1 MKAYIHSYES
11 LAGVDGD
18 GLRYAVFLS
27 GCPLRCIFCHNPD
40 TWKTGAGQEITP
52 EDLVKK
58 VTRYTP
64 YFKNGGGVT
73 FSGGEPLL
81 QAEFISECAPLLK
94 AAGISYV
101 IDTSG
106 GVLLTDSVKRALLGA
121 ETVLLDI
128 KFPSDEE
135 YIRYTGV
142 DFSKTKAV
150 LDFLEKEGKSIVIRT
165 VIIPGINDTEEKI
178 REYAKLIA
186 PYKSVKKYELLP
198 FHTMGFF
205 KYEALGAENR
215 LKNTAAMPRKKCD
228 GLQKILNELLKEQQ
242 E

>member
-1 MKAYIHSYES
+1 MKAYVHSYES

-18 GLRYAVFLS
+18 GLRYAIFLS

-40 TWKTGAGQEITP
+40 TWKREVGHEISA

-58 VTRYTP
+58 VTRYKP

-81 QAEFISECAPLLK
+81 QAEFISECAQLLEK
-94 AAGISYV
+94 TDISYV

-106 GVLLTDSVKRALLGA
+106 GVPLTDDVKRALLGA
-121 ETVLLDI
+121 ESVLLDV
-128 KFPSDEE
+128 KFPTDEE

-142 DFSKTKAV
+142 DFSKTRAV
-150 LDFLEKEGKSIVIRT
+150 LEFLEENEKRIILRT
-165 VIIPGINDTEEKI
+165 VVIPGINDSEEKI
-178 REYAKLIA
+178 KEYANLAA
-186 PYKSVKKYELLP
+186 PYKFVTKYELLP

-205 KYEALGAENR
+205 KYDSLGIENK
-215 LKNTAAMPRKKCD
+215 LKNTEAMSKKRCD
-228 GLQKILNELLKEQQ
+228 ELQKYLNELLELS
-242 E
+242 

>member
-1 MKAYIHSYES
+1 MKAYVHSYES

-40 TWKTGAGQEITP
+40 TWQGGKGQEISP

-58 VTRYTP
+58 VTRYTT

-81 QAEFISECAPLLK
+81 QADFIAECAPLLK
-94 AAGISYV
+94 KKGISYI

-106 GVLLTDSVKRALLGA
+106 AVSLTDSVKYALLESEG
-121 ETVLLDI
+121 VLLDI

-150 LDFLEKEGKSIVIRT
+150 LDYLDSIGKPLTLRT
-165 VIIPGINDTEEKI
+165 VIIPGINDTEEKM
-178 REYAKLIA
+178 REYA
-186 PYKSVKKYELLP
+186 SVVSRYSSLKKYELLP

-205 KYEALGAENR
+205 KYENLGIENR
-215 LKNTAAMPRKKCD
+215 LKNTHAMDSSRTV
-228 GLQKILNELLKEQQ
+228 LLEEYLNKLLKLS
-242 E
+242 

>member
-1 MKAYIHSYES
+1 MKAYVHSYES
-11 LAGVDGD
+11 LAAVDGD

-40 TWKTGAGQEITP
+40 TWERNAGHEVSAD
-52 EDLVKK
+52 ELVKK
-58 VTRYTP
+58 VTRYKP

-81 QAEFISECAPLLK
+81 QAEFIAEASKKLLT
-94 AAGISYV
+94 AGISYV

-106 GVLLTDSVKRALLGA
+106 TVPLTDYVKAALDSA
-121 ETVLLDI
+121 ESVLLDI

-135 YIRYTGV
+135 YIRYTGAS
-142 DFSKTKAV
+142 FSKVKAI
-150 LDFLEKEGKSIVIRT
+150 LDYLEEIQKPVTIRT

-178 REYAKLIA
+178 KEYAALA
-186 PYKSVKKYELLP
+186 SPYACIKKYELLP

-205 KYEALGAENR
+205 KYESLGITNK
-215 LKNTAAMPRKKCD
+215 LKDTPAMSKDLCC
-228 GLQKILNELLKEQQ
+228 GLQKYLNELLKLS
-242 E
+242 

>member
-1 MKAYIHSYES
+1 MKAYVHSYES

-40 TWKTGAGQEITP
+40 TWETNAGQEITP
-52 EDLVKK
+52 EALVKK

-81 QAEFISECAPLLK
+81 QAEFIAECAPQLK
-94 AAGISYV
+94 SAGISYV

-106 GVLLTDSVKRALLGA
+106 AVALTDSVKRALLGA
-121 ETVLLDI
+121 ESILLDI
-128 KFPSDEE
+128 KFPTDEE
-135 YIRYTGV
+135 YVRYTGLG
-142 DFSKTKAV
+142 FSKTKAV
-150 LDFLEKEGKSIVIRT
+150 LDFLEANGKRVTIRT

-178 REYAKLIA
+178 SEYAKLLM
-186 PYKSVKKYELLP
+186 PYKSIEKYELLP
-198 FHTMGFF
+198 FHTLGFF
-205 KYEALGAENR
+205 KYEALGTENR
-215 LKNTAAMPRKKCD
+215 LKNTEAMSKSRCD
-228 GLQKILNELLKEQQ
+228 ELQKYLNELLKLS
-242 E
+242 

>member
-1 MKAYIHSYES
+1 MKAYVHSYES

-18 GLRYAVFLS
+18 GLRYAIFFS

-40 TWKTGAGQEITP
+40 TWKTKVGKEISH

-58 VTRYTP
+58 VTRYKP
-64 YFKNGGGVT
+64 YFKNGGGIT

-81 QAEFISECAPLLK
+81 QAEFISECAPLLLEEE
-94 AAGISYV
+94 ISYV

-106 GVLLTDSVKRALLGA
+106 AVSLTDSVKRALLGA
-121 ETVLLDI
+121 ESVLLDL

-142 DFSKTKAV
+142 DFSKTLAV
-150 LDFLEKEGKSIVIRT
+150 LDFLEENGKSVVIRT
-165 VIIPGINDTEEKI
+165 VIIPGINDTREKI
-178 REYAKLIA
+178 LEYAKLLS
-186 PYKSVKKYELLP
+186 PYSSVKKYELLP

-205 KYEALGAENR
+205 KYESLGIENK
-215 LKNTAAMPRKKCD
+215 LKNTEAMSRESCD
-228 GLQKILNELLKEQQ
+228 ELQKYLNELLKLS
-242 E
+242 